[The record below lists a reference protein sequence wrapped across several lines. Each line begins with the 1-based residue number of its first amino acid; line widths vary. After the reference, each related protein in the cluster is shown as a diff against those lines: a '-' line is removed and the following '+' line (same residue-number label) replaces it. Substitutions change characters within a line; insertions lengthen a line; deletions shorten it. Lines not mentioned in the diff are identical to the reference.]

1 MSEFIKD
8 IDKDLGTIISKK
20 MHMQPVLAEK
30 WSWKILNEYP
40 RNSYVVSSKVFFPT
54 GGGAIRKWAKDE
66 QIPEI
71 EYSRISLEMAMQ
83 GIGLDILEAVDLLY
97 ITSKDP
103 LHGYEIFTRFA
114 RR

>member
-1 MSEFIKD
+1 ME
-8 IDKDLGTIISKK
+8 L
-20 MHMQPVLAEK
+20 E
-30 WSWKILNEYP
+30 N
-40 RNSYVVSSKVFFPT
+40 
-54 GGGAIRKWAKDE
+54 E

>member
-1 MSEFIKD
+1 MKLEERENYMSEFIKD
-8 IDKDLGTIISKK
+8 IDKDLKN
-20 MHMQPVLAEK
+20 V
-30 WSWKILNEYP
+30 
-40 RNSYVVSSKVFFPT
+40 
-54 GGGAIRKWAKDE
+54 IRKWAKDE

-71 EYSRISLEMAMQ
+71 EYSRISLEMVMQ

>member
-40 RNSYVVSSKVFFPT
+40 EDLKNV
-54 GGGAIRKWAKDE
+54 IRKWAKDE
-66 QIPEI
+66 QNFFRDG
-71 EYSRISLEMAMQ
+71 YGRNRI
-83 GIGLDILEAVDLLY
+83 
-97 ITSKDP
+97 
-103 LHGYEIFTRFA
+103 GYFRSSGFTVYNF
-114 RR
+114 

>member
-20 MHMQPVLAEK
+20 MHMQPVLA
-30 WSWKILNEYP
+30 
-40 RNSYVVSSKVFFPT
+40 
-54 GGGAIRKWAKDE
+54 AKDE

>member
-40 RNSYVVSSKVFFPT
+40 EDLKNV
-54 GGGAIRKWAKDE
+54 IRKL
-66 QIPEI
+66 
-71 EYSRISLEMAMQ
+71 SL
-83 GIGLDILEAVDLLY
+83 IHI
-97 ITSKDP
+97 
-103 LHGYEIFTRFA
+103 
-114 RR
+114 

>member
-40 RNSYVVSSKVFFPT
+40 EDLKNV
-54 GGGAIRKWAKDE
+54 IRKWAKDE

-71 EYSRISLEMAMQ
+71 EYSRISLAMAMQ
-83 GIGLDILEAVDLLY
+83 GIGLDILEASDLLY

-103 LHGYEIFTRFA
+103 LQGYEIFTRFA

>member
-8 IDKDLGTIISKK
+8 KFLG
-20 MHMQPVLAEK
+20 
-30 WSWKILNEYP
+30 KILNEYP
-40 RNSYVVSSKVFFPT
+40 EDLKNV
-54 GGGAIRKWAKDE
+54 IRKWAKDE

>member
-1 MSEFIKD
+1 MKLEERENYMSEFIKD

-40 RNSYVVSSKVFFPT
+40 EDLKNV
-54 GGGAIRKWAKDE
+54 IRKWAKDE

-71 EYSRISLEMAMQ
+71 EYSRISLEMVMSVYVLL
-83 GIGLDILEAVDLLY
+83 GLAKRKFFLKWFIYILAEL
-97 ITSKDP
+97 SM
-103 LHGYEIFTRFA
+103 GN
-114 RR
+114 

>member
-40 RNSYVVSSKVFFPT
+40 
-54 GGGAIRKWAKDE
+54 DE

>member
-1 MSEFIKD
+1 
-8 IDKDLGTIISKK
+8 

-40 RNSYVVSSKVFFPT
+40 EDLKNV
-54 GGGAIRKWAKDE
+54 IRKWAKDE

-97 ITSKDP
+97 ITSKIRYMGMKYLQD
-103 LHGYEIFTRFA
+103 LRVDKEGSDMNVGIYQI
-114 RR
+114 

>member
-40 RNSYVVSSKVFFPT
+40 EDLKNV
-54 GGGAIRKWAKDE
+54 IRKWAKDE

-114 RR
+114 RRERGR

>member
-40 RNSYVVSSKVFFPT
+40 EDLKNV
-54 GGGAIRKWAKDE
+54 IRKWAKDE
-66 QIPEI
+66 QIP
-71 EYSRISLEMAMQ
+71 
-83 GIGLDILEAVDLLY
+83 
-97 ITSKDP
+97 
-103 LHGYEIFTRFA
+103 
-114 RR
+114 